1 MILNCQD
8 QADSVWYVTK
18 TRQDN
23 DMSDH
28 IGVVY
33 VEIKIELPR
42 LIEQDAFY
50 HENEI
55 RQWRDRSYS
64 VIFIEYDIEMSWL
77 IGQCVVYD
85 KDEIGQRRDQSY
97 KTALRWKEI

>member
-55 RQWRDRSYS
+55 RQ
-64 VIFIEYDIEMSWL
+64 
-77 IGQCVVYD
+77 
-85 KDEIGQRRDQSY
+85 
-97 KTALRWKEI
+97 